1 MRSSNSW
8 NVKDPLKAGS
18 SAPLEAWETLTVRN
32 RPCATL
38 ARMLGGDIL
47 CESEQ
52 GKGSIFRVT
61 IAPGP
66 LDGVRRLGRFPPGG
80 QGVRVNVRAPLVIV
94 QELRGRVLLAED
106 VAVNR
111 RLITLILERAG
122 VSVDT
127 AENGRVALEKARAA
141 LDAGEPFALDG
152 MDIVVGS
159 DLPPELYS
167 FVAHHGNSGDYFE
180 LVFGRDGVEE
190 HRLKARVSK
199 AVLQKMLDW
208 A

>member
-1 MRSSNSW
+1 MTPQPSSKRCQVRS
-8 NVKDPLKAGS
+8 
-18 SAPLEAWETLTVRN
+18 
-32 RPCATL
+32 CAEPGEEVWDL
-38 ARMLGGDIL
+38 PGA
-47 CESEQ
+47 
-52 GKGSIFRVT
+52 
-61 IAPGP
+61 GP
-66 LDGVRRLGRFPPGG
+66 LR
-80 QGVRVNVRAPLVIV
+80 QA
-94 QELRGRVLLAED
+94 LLCPFH
-106 VAVNR
+106 R
-111 RLITLILERAG
+111 Q
-122 VSVDT
+122 
-127 AENGRVALEKARAA
+127 A